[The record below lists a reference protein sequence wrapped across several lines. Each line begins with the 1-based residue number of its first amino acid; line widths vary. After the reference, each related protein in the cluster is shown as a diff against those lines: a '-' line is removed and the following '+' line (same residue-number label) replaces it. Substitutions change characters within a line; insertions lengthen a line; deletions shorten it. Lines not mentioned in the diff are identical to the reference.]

1 MNNLL
6 TVGINILEVKQEGA
20 SYSEKV
26 TEAYSDILRNTQQEL
41 VLASDK
47 LGNGLY
53 TLNGKQWFNIVM
65 PSYSFGYCGNNK
77 FCLLDGSNI
86 HISSFPFN
94 WITSTFTLEIG
105 DSWETICY
113 GSAGFI
119 AVSSLGV
126 TAKSLDGVTWT
137 LGSIPLFDSSL
148 HISEFTKGIY
158 LILSEDLTFSFT
170 SIDGVSWVKNSL
182 SFTDTSTNKI
192 CIKNNSFFIIG
203 RYDSNF
209 FYNIDNKLYTSLDG
223 ITWEIVT
230 NLEENDEFQRYIYLD
245 FILLEGSFTYLYSV
259 KRGYQ
264 PIKYYINSLL
274 LPGEYVKLVEGYPSD
289 FWTNFINTTEGFV

>member
-6 TVGINILEVKQEGA
+6 TVGINILEVNLEGD

-65 PSYSFGYCGNNK
+65 PSYSFGYCGKNK

-86 HISSFPFN
+86 HVSSFPFN
-94 WITSTFTLEIG
+94 WVTSTFILDID

-113 GSAGFI
+113 STSGFI
-119 AVSSLGV
+119 AVSLFCV

-148 HISEFTKGIY
+148 HISEFTNGIY
-158 LILSEDLTFSFT
+158 LILSKDLTFSFT

-182 SFTDTSTNKI
+182 SFTNTSANKI

-203 RYDSNF
+203 RYATIFSYRTN
-209 FYNIDNKLYTSLDG
+209 NKLYTSLDG
-223 ITWEIVT
+223 ITWEKVT
-230 NLEENDEFQRYIYLD
+230 NLEQ
-245 FILLEGSFTYLYSV
+245 
-259 KRGYQ
+259 K
-264 PIKYYINSLL
+264 
-274 LPGEYVKLVEGYPSD
+274 
-289 FWTNFINTTEGFV
+289 FVDK